1 MWIMDSRPD
10 ELDDF
15 KTAINLTEL
24 MASFGY
30 GIDRKASSRNSAV
43 MAHPDGDKLVVARGR
58 DGHWVYFSVRDDRDH
73 GSVIDFV
80 QRRTGENLGHTR
92 KRLRQWHTSPT
103 SPTAHAGPRPDPL
116 TYAPALEP
124 IARDLA
130 QVRARVAGMDPIQ
143 PDHPYLVQVR
153 RIPPAL
159 LAQERFAGCLLIDQR
174 GNVVFPHEDGDG
186 VCGYELKNNRF
197 TGFAPGGVKGLWGS
211 RIRENDRAIV
221 IAESGV
227 DALSYAALHGSEGMR
242 YLSTAGR
249 LNDTQPGLI
258 RAAIE
263 ELGQGR
269 VIAAVDHDAGG
280 DELAQVL
287 ETLCLEHR
295 SPQIAFERHSPPNT
309 GEDWNDALRASVGD
323 SGQNQSPQPNSG

>member
-1 MWIMDSRPD
+1 MDR
-10 ELDDF
+10 
-15 KTAINLTEL
+15 
-24 MASFGY
+24 
-30 GIDRKASSRNSAV
+30 
-43 MAHPDGDKLVVARGR
+43 HP
-58 DGHWVYFSVRDDRDH
+58 
-73 GSVIDFV
+73 
-80 QRRTGENLGHTR
+80 
-92 KRLRQWHTSPT
+92 
-103 SPTAHAGPRPDPL
+103 PTALTGTRPDPL
-116 TYAPALEP
+116 AYTAALEP
-124 IARDLA
+124 ITRDLA
-130 QVRARVAGMDPIQ
+130 QVRARVAGMEPIP

-153 RIPPAL
+153 RIPPPL
-159 LAQERFAGCLLIDQR
+159 LAQKRFAGCLLLDQR

-186 VCGYELKNNRF
+186 VCGYELKNIRF

-211 RIRENDRAIV
+211 RKEEHDRAIV
-221 IAESGV
+221 IAESGI

-280 DELAQVL
+280 DELAKVI
-287 ETLCLEHR
+287 ETLCLELR
-295 SPQIAFERHSPPNT
+295 SPQIAFERHSPTNT

-323 SGQNQSPQPNSG
+323 SGHMPMPDYADNNENGL